1 MSTCPVCKATLL
13 SKVQTLGKKANDAVF
28 GGSFNEDGAVD
39 DEDNDSG
46 EVDDNEETSIADEET
61 SSADGD
67 GDVDENES
75 EEQQE
80 MCRSR
85 TVESLVQDINEWTR
99 AAAPLD

>member
-28 GGSFNEDGAVD
+28 GGSFDEDEAVD

-46 EVDDNEETSIADEET
+46 EADGNEETSGADV
-61 SSADGD
+61 D

-80 MCRSR
+80 MLRSR
-85 TVESLVQDINEWTR
+85 TVQSLVQDINGWAR
-99 AAAPLD
+99 AAAPRD

>member
-28 GGSFNEDGAVD
+28 GGSFDEDEAVD
-39 DEDNDSG
+39 DEVNDSG
-46 EVDDNEETSIADEET
+46 EADDNEETSGADV
-61 SSADGD
+61 D

-80 MCRSR
+80 MLRSR
-85 TVESLVQDINEWTR
+85 TVQSLVQDINGWAR
-99 AAAPLD
+99 AAAPRD